1 MATRQ
6 TETDRAVF
14 GPLADVEAALETEPE
29 LVVAL
34 ERNRGWLSLMGHIG
48 SRRERKEKVLLA
60 AVMRADEPVDQ
71 REIDYLR
78 GYFDALDWMA
88 KLPERM
94 RTKLREDGES
104 NAE

>member
-1 MATRQ
+1 MT
-6 TETDRAVF
+6 TT
-14 GPLADVEAALETEPE
+14 PLADVELALETEPE

-94 RTKLREDGES
+94 RTKLREDGEG

>member
-1 MATRQ
+1 MATL
-6 TETDRAVF
+6 T
-14 GPLADVEAALETEPE
+14 PLADVEIALETEPE
-29 LVVAL
+29 MVVAL
-34 ERNRGWLSLMGHIG
+34 ERNRGWLALLHHIG
-48 SRRERKEKVLLA
+48 ERRARKEKVLLA

-94 RTKLREDGES
+94 RTKLREGGES
-104 NAE
+104 DAE

>member
-1 MATRQ
+1 MAAI
-6 TETDRAVF
+6 ES
-14 GPLADVEAALETEPE
+14 PLAEIEVALGVEPE
-29 LVVAL
+29 MVVVL
-34 ERNRGWLSLMGHIG
+34 ERNRGWISLVGHIG
-48 SRRERKEKVLLA
+48 NRRERKERVLLA

-78 GYFDALDWMA
+78 GYFDALDWMV